1 MAGSN
6 DTFAI
11 TTSLLVPTRI
21 AGPQTPAPEV
31 TKAPTATP
39 TIAPNVQ
46 DTTYTSAD
54 KSVSINLPDATWAN
68 KTDEADTISFE
79 SPDNGNILILQRP
92 GRRDNGCQL

>member
-31 TKAPTATP
+31 TIDVIDPFSGLRRHFPRKWTHKVCRKHLTVMGMAGEVRSTP
-39 TIAPNVQ
+39 ASEASDN
-46 DTTYTSAD
+46 S
-54 KSVSINLPDATWAN
+54 LPAGD
-68 KTDEADTISFE
+68 
-79 SPDNGNILILQRP
+79 P
-92 GRRDNGCQL
+92 

>member
-31 TKAPTATP
+31 TIDV
-39 TIAPNVQ
+39 IAPFQDSAGVFPEKMDHKVCRKHLTVMGVSGEVQ
-46 DTTYTSAD
+46 VDTG
-54 KSVSINLPDATWAN
+54 IGGL
-68 KTDEADTISFE
+68 
-79 SPDNGNILILQRP
+79 
-92 GRRDNGCQL
+92 